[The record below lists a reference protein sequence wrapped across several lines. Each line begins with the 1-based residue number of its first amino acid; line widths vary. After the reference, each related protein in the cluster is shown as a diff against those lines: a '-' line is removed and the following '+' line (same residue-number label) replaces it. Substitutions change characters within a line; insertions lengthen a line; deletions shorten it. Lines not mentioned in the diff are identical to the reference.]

1 MEFLSKSPA
10 RRIFGLVL
18 LIFSVIFFIISLSG
32 FIAVLVYNQPATERA
47 LTTIQT
53 AEADLEAAAQAIEVS
68 KAELISVQAQL
79 DLLQAILDTL
89 GVNAAEDLNRLAD
102 IVSRVEDTLT
112 PVLTSLANGI
122 GMIRDSLQTIK
133 TTLERLNELPLIN
146 IQVPGIETIEEGVNQ
161 LDSLQNQIEE
171 GSGKIEQLS
180 QTTQDTVD
188 SLVTGF
194 AELEDSTVI
203 LLDTLSVYE
212 EKIESTQAELRF
224 LETNLPIWIDY
235 LSAALIVIF
244 IWLGISQVFVF
255 LFAWSIF
262 NNRELLPIRSEPPA
276 ISSLQEG

>member
-212 EKIESTQAELRF
+212 EKIETTQAELRF

>member
-194 AELEDSTVI
+194 VELEDSTVI

-212 EKIESTQAELRF
+212 EKIETTQAELRF